1 MKKKQVMAVLLSMT
15 LAAGMMT
22 GCGAQKVEPAASQ
35 TQETTQAQD
44 IAQTLDTAQA
54 PAVEGS
60 ITLKDGEWS
69 DVFFN
74 EEYQDDGMKTVKG
87 GEIESDTIL
96 FEEAGCGIKFPQIWL
111 DASIKCGYDVPD
123 ENQLD
128 VFLFRTDDYEKFR
141 ETRDAYKNGTATE
154 DEYREAYDSAKDNAF
169 CVFGI
174 YGRDVKDNSVLF
186 SNSNYGTRFAFAE
199 KIGTFADTEYYF
211 VYNDTLPSE
220 GYTDEENT
228 QIQSL
233 LDSLNEV
240 KDCIVLFPAHE
251 HDYAAENAKMTEQV
265 SGIDLSDFEVTDLN
279 GNTVTQDIFK
289 DYDITMINIWAT
301 WCSPCRNELPEIQAA
316 YEKLPENAN
325 IISICQDAAE
335 ETDVANAIVNKTGI
349 AFPVLIPNEQMN
361 ESVLSNVSAFPTTI
375 FVDNEGHMIG
385 EPQIG
390 VPSGADVTQLY
401 LNLINSAMG
410 Q

>member
-22 GCGAQKVEPAASQ
+22 GCGAQKAEPAASQ

-44 IAQTLDTAQA
+44 TAQTSDTTQA

-111 DASIKCGYDVPD
+111 DGSIKWFNDVPD

-128 VFLFRTDDYEKFR
+128 VFLVRTDDFEKLM
-141 ETRDAYKNGTATE
+141 ETSDAYKNGTATV
-154 DEYREAYDSAKDNAF
+154 DERREAYNSAKDNAF
-169 CVFGI
+169 RVFGI
-174 YGRDVKDNSVLF
+174 YGRDVKDNSALF

-199 KIGTFADTEYYF
+199 KIGTFADSEYYF

-220 GYTDEENT
+220 GYTDEEKT

-233 LDSLNEV
+233 LDSLDEV
-240 KDCIVLFPAHE
+240 RDGIVLFPAYE
-251 HDYAAENAKMTEQV
+251 HDYEAENAKMMEQV
-265 SGIDLSDFEVTDLN
+265 SGIDLSAFEVTDLN

-289 DYDITMINIWAT
+289 NYDITMINIWAT
-301 WCSPCRNELPEIQAA
+301 WCGPCRNELPAIQAA

-335 ETDVANAIVNKTGI
+335 ETDVTNAIVHKTGI
-349 AFPVLIPNEQMN
+349 AFSVLIPNEQMN

-390 VPSGADVTQLY
+390 VPSGVDVTQLY
-401 LNLINSAMG
+401 LDLINSAMG